1 MRSDILLLSGIGRK
15 KFRKLEQKG
24 ITSVA
29 ELATL
34 TPSELADIFQEPN
47 HHTSERILEQA
58 RLFLKRQIRISDFP
72 NLPPLEQCLYF
83 DLEATPHGR
92 NRKIFLAS
100 FAAVSISKTVVFF
113 AEQNESIAEPV
124 YRFLLERPERY
135 LVSFSEDDWD
145 YRALMN
151 LFKSEGLDL
160 APLEKMRSVNLYKQ
174 LKKFV
179 LSPVGLGVKNFS
191 TYLGFKGYSDE
202 LSNYR
207 KMDGYKVALIY
218 ESGKY
223 SPSTKKAMIKYNQ
236 VDSEALLFIHT
247 AMEKIIELGKI
258 GVISLPKIN
267 WNSPSE
273 SSHQSS
279 LR

>member
-1 MRSDILLLSGIGRK
+1 MRSDILLLSGIGKK
-15 KFRKLEQKG
+15 KFRRLEQKG
-24 ITSVA
+24 ITTVA
-29 ELATL
+29 ELASL
-34 TPSELADIFQEPN
+34 TPSKLADIFEEPN

-58 RLFLKRQIRISDFP
+58 QLFLKRQIKISDFP
-72 NLPPLEQCLYF
+72 NLPPIEQCLYF
-83 DLEATPHGR
+83 DLEATPHGK

-124 YRFLLERPERY
+124 YRFLVNRPERY
-135 LVSFSEDDWD
+135 LISFSEDDWD

-151 LFKSEGLDL
+151 LFKNEGLDL
-160 APLEKMRSVNLYKQ
+160 ESLGKKRSVNLYKQ
-174 LKKFV
+174 LKRFV

-191 TYLGFKGYSDE
+191 TYLGFEGYSNE

-223 SPSTKKAMIKYNQ
+223 SPSTRKAMMRYNQ
-236 VDSEALLFIHT
+236 VDSEALLFIHM
-247 AMEKIIELGKI
+247 AMERIIENGKT
-258 GVISLPKIN
+258 GVISLPKVE
-267 WNSPSE
+267 WK
-273 SSHQSS
+273 SHLSD
-279 LR
+279 